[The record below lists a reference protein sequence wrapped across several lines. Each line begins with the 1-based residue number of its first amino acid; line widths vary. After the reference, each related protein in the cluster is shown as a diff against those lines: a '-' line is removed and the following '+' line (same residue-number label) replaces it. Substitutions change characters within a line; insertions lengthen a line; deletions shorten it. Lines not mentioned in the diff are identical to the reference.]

1 LRNPAARIINVAMEG
16 LGREANPSAEV
27 LESLSPLIKRRALI
41 RAALLASTTSALG
54 PAFSFAQGILSGL
67 TPAARGED
75 GSTFLTDPNWKAAFL
90 NEHQNESLISLSDVI
105 IPATGTPGAKE
116 AQVNCY
122 LDLLLSVQ
130 PGEFQPQCVE
140 ALAFI
145 DEESQ
150 CCSIQSR
157 STALCP

>member
-1 LRNPAARIINVAMEG
+1 
-16 LGREANPSAEV
+16 
-27 LESLSPLIKRRALI
+27 
-41 RAALLASTTSALG
+41 LASTTSALG
-54 PAFSFAQGILSGL
+54 PAFSFAQEILSGL

-75 GSTFLTDPNWKAAFL
+75 GSTLLTDPNWKAAFL
-90 NEHQNESLISLSDVI
+90 NEHQNESLISLSDLI
-105 IPATGTPGAKE
+105 ISATGTPGVKE

-140 ALAFI
+140 ALVFI
-145 DEESQ
+145 DEENQ
-150 CCSIQSR
+150 CCSIKSR

>member
-1 LRNPAARIINVAMEG
+1 MEG

-27 LESLSPLIKRRALI
+27 LESRSPLIKRRALI

-75 GSTFLTDPNWKAAFL
+75 GSTFLADPNWKAAFL

>member
-1 LRNPAARIINVAMEG
+1 LRKPAARIINVAMEG

-67 TPAARGED
+67 APAARGED
-75 GSTFLTDPNWKAAFL
+75 GSTFLTDPDWKAALL

-150 CCSIQSR
+150 CCSIQNR

>member
-1 LRNPAARIINVAMEG
+1 MEG

-122 LDLLLSVQ
+122 L
-130 PGEFQPQCVE
+130 
-140 ALAFI
+140 
-145 DEESQ
+145 
-150 CCSIQSR
+150 
-157 STALCP
+157 